1 MSATTLM
8 KPAQD
13 IEHAWWQAVLARDG
27 SKDGKF
33 YYAVASTG
41 VYCRP
46 SCPARRPRPEHVR
59 FFARRE
65 EAEGA
70 GFRPCRRCRPAEA
83 RVGMSEV
90 VAEVCDFISRNL
102 EEDLR
107 LATLSRRFGLSP
119 FQLQRA
125 FKAALAITPREY
137 ADTCRMQSLKS
148 QLQVGGTVTDALYGA
163 GYGSSSRLYERTNS
177 QLGMTPAT
185 YRRGGE
191 GVLIR
196 YAFVESPIGR
206 MMVAATDRGISS
218 IAFGDSETRLIQGLR
233 REYPKATLKRG
244 DAVLRGWIGGLLK
257 QMHDR
262 QPQGELPVDI
272 RATVFQRRVWQ
283 HLRSIPYGQTRSYSE
298 VASAIGKPTAVRAVA
313 RACATNPVAVAIPCH
328 RVLRTDGSL
337 GGYRWGLER
346 KRKLLEIERARR
358 TGIAAGEARQ

>member
-1 MSATTLM
+1 MSEASE
-8 KPAQD
+8 KVEQG
-13 IEHAWWQAVLARDG
+13 WWQAVLARDG
-27 SKDGKF
+27 SKDGVF

-46 SCPARRPRPEHVR
+46 SCPARRPRREHVR
-59 FFARRE
+59 FFERRE

-70 GFRPCRRCRPAEA
+70 GFRPCRRCRPAHASVESS
-83 RVGMSEV
+83 GV
-90 VAEVCDFISRNL
+90 VAEVCEFIGRNL

-107 LATLSRRFGLSP
+107 LTTLSRRFGLSP

-125 FKAALAITPREY
+125 FKRALGITPREY
-137 ADTCRMQSLKS
+137 ADTCRLQSLKS
-148 QLQVGGTVTDALYGA
+148 QLQDGDTVTDALYGA

-191 GVLIR
+191 GVMIR
-196 YAFVESPIGR
+196 YTFVDSPIGR
-206 MMVAATDRGISS
+206 MMLAATDKGICS
-218 IAFGDSETRLIQGLR
+218 IAFGESETRLVQGLR

-262 QPQGELPVDI
+262 QPPGELPVDV
-272 RATVFQRRVWQ
+272 RATVFQRRVWE
-283 HLRSIPYGQTRSYSE
+283 HLRSIPYGQTRSYAQ

-346 KRKLLEIERARR
+346 KRKLLEIERAR
-358 TGIAAGEARQ
+358 AAGAAEQSPQ